1 MLIAVAV
8 IKEFIL
14 YSVTKIFLQVKIS
27 NRTDFFFCYFGLKYS
42 PDQCDYKQIAC
53 SLPNCFTSLLN
64 SGPTEVAKKTIIF
77 TQDLTT
83 AAV

>member
-1 MLIAVAV
+1 MLIAVTV
-8 IKEFIL
+8 IKVFIL
-14 YSVTKIFLQVKIS
+14 YSVTKIS
-27 NRTDFFFCYFGLKYS
+27 NRTDFFCYFGLKYS

>member
-1 MLIAVAV
+1 MLIAVTV
-8 IKEFIL
+8 IKVFYTLLLKYQIGQ
-14 YSVTKIFLQVKIS
+14 I
-27 NRTDFFFCYFGLKYS
+27 FFCYFGLKYS

>member
-1 MLIAVAV
+1 MLIAVTV
-8 IKEFIL
+8 IKVFYTLLLKYQIEQI
-14 YSVTKIFLQVKIS
+14 
-27 NRTDFFFCYFGLKYS
+27 FFCYFGLKYS
-42 PDQCDYKQIAC
+42 PDQCYYKQIAC